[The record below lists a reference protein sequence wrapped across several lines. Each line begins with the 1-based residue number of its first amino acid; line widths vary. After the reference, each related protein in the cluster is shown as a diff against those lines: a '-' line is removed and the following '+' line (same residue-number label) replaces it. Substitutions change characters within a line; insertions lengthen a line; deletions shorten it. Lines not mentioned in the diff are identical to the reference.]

1 MLLKPD
7 ATNSSQSL
15 QKGWRQR
22 ESRHLAWPTTM
33 TVVTSR
39 WRTSVEVTINIHSNI
54 TSLHPHHLPHPSLA
68 FCKFLITFHSVDH
81 AKSAT
86 AHGRP
91 MAALHPHCPTVNIVL
106 EITRIVQSGAFTRRD
121 SIVFGKG
128 EILPEDPV
136 LTFYA
141 TYTPGSAPFFL
152 CVAAVDNRVSK
163 REFTICR
170 QNDFYSF
177 GYLVL
182 D

>member
-22 ESRHLAWPTTM
+22 EFRHLAWPTTM

-39 WRTSVEVTINIHSNI
+39 WRTSVEVTINRHSNI
-54 TSLHPHHLPHPSLA
+54 TSIHPHHLPHPSL
-68 FCKFLITFHSVDH
+68 CLIQILITFHSVDH

-91 MAALHPHCPTVNIVL
+91 MGALHQQCPTVNIVL

-121 SIVFGKG
+121 CIVFRKG
-128 EILPEDPV
+128 D
-136 LTFYA
+136 T
-141 TYTPGSAPFFL
+141 TWRPGIDLLRNAH
-152 CVAAVDNRVSK
+152 
-163 REFTICR
+163 TW
-170 QNDFYSF
+170 
-177 GYLVL
+177 
-182 D
+182 